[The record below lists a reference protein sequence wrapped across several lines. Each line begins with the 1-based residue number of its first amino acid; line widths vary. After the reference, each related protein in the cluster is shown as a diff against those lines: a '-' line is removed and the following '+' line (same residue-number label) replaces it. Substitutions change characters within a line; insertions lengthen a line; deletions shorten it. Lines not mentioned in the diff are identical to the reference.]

1 MTRIYSLLAILL
13 FSLLR
18 LAAEQKAPGYHLAL
32 TVQKLEKGFD
42 PPRKMQV
49 LVVGKS
55 MVGDALRDGKA
66 SETCSFRTSLI
77 VQRLSF

>member
-1 MTRIYSLLAILL
+1 MIRIYSVLAILL

-42 PPRKMQV
+42 PPRKMQI

-55 MVGDALRDGKA
+55 
-66 SETCSFRTSLI
+66 T
-77 VQRLSF
+77 

>member
-42 PPRKMQV
+42 PPRKCRSSWSAKVWWEM
-49 LVVGKS
+49 L
-55 MVGDALRDGKA
+55 
-66 SETCSFRTSLI
+66 
-77 VQRLSF
+77 

>member
-1 MTRIYSLLAILL
+1 MIRIYSVLAILL

-42 PPRKMQV
+42 PPRKNADPRGRKKY
-49 LVVGKS
+49 VGRCDK
-55 MVGDALRDGKA
+55 
-66 SETCSFRTSLI
+66 
-77 VQRLSF
+77 